1 MKARE
6 EAGAAVP
13 ISAVERETGLS
24 KDTLR
29 MWERRYGFPT
39 PVRDQFGDRLYPQQ
53 QVEKL
58 RLIRRLM
65 DQGFR
70 PGRIIGENYH
80 ALLELLNGTPVVEE
94 FNHDTFVADLLRMI
108 SEHRVP
114 ELRAA
119 LQSRVQN
126 MGLRHFIVD
135 LAAPLIRAV
144 GEAWFRGELA
154 IFEEHLFTEVMQ
166 NLLRKW
172 IGEARN
178 TELRAPRILLTT
190 FPNEMH
196 QLGLLMAE
204 ALMTMDGAECVSFGI
219 QLPIADITKAA
230 SAHRVDIVALSFSQN
245 YPRTRSNDGL
255 IELRRALPP
264 GIDIWAGGAGVSRIK
279 RVPDRVAVIRE
290 MTDVGV
296 EIARWRQKADH
307 SHSH

>member
-6 EAGAAVP
+6 EMGVSIP

-29 MWERRYGFPT
+29 MWERRYGFPL
-39 PVRDQFGDRLYPQQ
+39 PQRDQFGDRLYPQA

-70 PGRIIGENYH
+70 PGRIIGEPYQ
-80 ALLELLNGTPVVEE
+80 ALLELSSGMVATAPPEG
-94 FNHDTFVADLLRMI
+94 DDFVADLLTLV

-119 LQSRVQN
+119 LQGRIQN
-126 MGLRHFIVD
+126 MGLRRFILD
-135 LAAPLIRAV
+135 LAAPLTRAI

-172 IGEARN
+172 IGEART
-178 TELRAPRILLTT
+178 TEQRAPRILLTT
-190 FPNEMH
+190 FPGELH
-196 QLGLLMAE
+196 ALGLLMAE
-204 ALMTMDGAECVSFGI
+204 ALMTMDGAECLSFGI
-219 QLPIADITKAA
+219 QMPIADIVKGAA
-230 SAHRVDIVALSFSQN
+230 AHQVDVVTLSFSPA
-245 YPRTRSNDGL
+245 YPRTRTSEGL
-255 IELRRALPP
+255 AELKQALPANVE
-264 GIDIWAGGAGVSRIK
+264 IWVGGGGLSRIK
-279 RVPDRVAVIRE
+279 RVPDLVRVLGDIGSVS
-290 MTDVGV
+290 T
-296 EIARWRQKADH
+296 EITRWRHQAERTRH
-307 SHSH
+307 G